1 MNLTKQFLIKHKA
14 CPEGIVWFEKQRER
28 DLIKILRLL
37 VKDNHWDWANWLI
50 VCKMRY
56 KEYVSYAV
64 FAAEQVLPIYEK
76 KYPDNKRP
84 RKAIEAA
91 KKCIKNPSRKN
102 KVAASVAAA
111 AAYAAAYVAANAAA
125 AAANAAANVA
135 AAAADDDAIAAAATT
150 NTKMKLKILNYG
162 IKLLK
167 GRKI

>member
-1 MNLTKQFLIKHKA
+1 MNLTKQFLIKHEV

-37 VKDNHWDWANWLI
+37 IKDNHWDWANWLI

-102 KVAASVAAA
+102 KVAAYTAASAAYA
-111 AAYAAAYVAANAAA
+111 AAYAAAAAA
-125 AAANAAANVA
+125 AAAADNAIAADDAVA
-135 AAAADDDAIAAAATT
+135 AAAAT

-167 GRKI
+167 GRQI